1 MWRLYSL
8 FLTKSIITK
17 KEGDDNIHIYE
28 ICCVFACLCIY
39 TLIIYVLFYTVYI
52 QSKTNK
58 QALYKQEMQNA
69 QNTAKQYKAALKS
82 KKKGY
87 KTLQK
92 KYSCLEAENKCLKAK
107 LCKKEK

>member
-1 MWRLYSL
+1 MY
-8 FLTKSIITK
+8 
-17 KEGDDNIHIYE
+17 IYE

-39 TLIIYVLFYTVYI
+39 TFIIYVLFHTIYI
-52 QSKTNK
+52 QGKINK

>member
-1 MWRLYSL
+1 MPCAL
-8 FLTKSIITK
+8 FLMKNIIIK
-17 KEGDDNIHIYE
+17 KEEDDDMYIDE
-28 ICCVFACLCIY
+28 ICCVFVCLCIY
-39 TLIIYVLFYTVYI
+39 TFIIYVLFYTIYI
-52 QSKTNK
+52 QGKINK
-58 QALYKQEMQNA
+58 QTLYKQEMQNA